1 MKRYHHMLRLGPKT
15 SVLRVRSK
23 LETDTT
29 ECSDMSHVEIV
40 AQYLVN
46 SKNQFFASES
56 SDEVAFNV

>member
-1 MKRYHHMLRLGPKT
+1 
-15 SVLRVRSK
+15 VRSK